1 MHTSF
6 DDMANDLDFGAPS
19 APVDMERAAQQRF
32 VKPKEFVSPCKRCGG
47 TGRFN
52 FYNGMAGTCFL
63 CKGEGKQYFKSSAE
77 DRAAAREKAQ
87 ARKARE
93 LESNVEAFSQ
103 AHPEAWGW
111 MLANPQFEFAS
122 AMADAVRKY
131 GSLTERQMAAVEK
144 CVESSK
150 RRLAEREAERMAR
163 MASAPVVDATRLE
176 KAFQTARNAGLLRP
190 KITMGGMVVKPA
202 PAHGANA
209 GALYVTEHGQYLG
222 KVMGGR
228 FLKVRECGDDAAQRV
243 ATLINDPKAAAEAYG
258 KETGVCCICSRTLT
272 DPNSIE
278 RGIGP
283 ICADRFG
290 W

>member
-1 MHTSF
+1 MKTVF
-6 DDMANDLDFGAPS
+6 DDIPNDLDTSGAHT
-19 APVDMERAAQQRF
+19 PVDMAVAAQQRF
-32 VKPKEFVSPCKRCGG
+32 VKPKCFSSPCKRCGG
-47 TGRFN
+47 TGRFT
-52 FYNGMAGTCFL
+52 FYSGMAGTCFL
-63 CKGEGKQYFKSSAE
+63 CKGEGKQYFKNSAE
-77 DRAAAREKAQ
+77 DRAQAREKAQ
-87 ARKARE
+87 ARKDAEQARNAE
-93 LESNVEAFSQ
+93 EFAQ
-103 AHPEAWGW
+103 AYPEAWGW

-131 GSLTERQMAAVEK
+131 GSLTDRQMAAVEK

-150 RRLAEREAERMAR
+150 ARLAAREAERVAR
-163 MASAPVVDATRLE
+163 VTSAPVVDTERLE
-176 KAFQTARNAGLLRP
+176 KAFSTARSAGLLRP

-202 PAHGANA
+202 ARHEGV
-209 GALYVTEHGQYLG
+209 LYVTEHGQYLG

-228 FLKVRECGDDAAQRV
+228 FLKVRDCGDEQAAKV
-243 ATLINDPKAAAEAYG
+243 AALINDPKAAAEAYG